1 MFSSSSNN
9 VRNVGDVSLSLFC
22 FFAPLYHVYK
32 QTRQQTMRLNSLTIA
47 FVVRANRINTDYLII
62 EFRYNPTDGFLM
74 WERVFADLI
83 IHNLQN
89 IDYCQRMRWLIEAR
103 KLFQTLASYVQP
115 TYHPSSNLR
124 NCISVS
130 KLNQLNHHIDLLR
143 RRTVWLV
150 ANYRLIC
157 LIFHLERLCVTFA
170 NTPVVYRLLYLFIF
184 LVSDLYSRN
193 EEVTSVRC
201 GRADNNKRPSCRK
214 NNTILSPH
222 TVRSLPR
229 VVWRWTLSMC
239 LIRLQVLIQGWT
251 ETVCVLFLGVG
262 NTWEQLEY
270 VWSSHYI
277 YSVLEVYCWR
287 LDAWNRGVTPVMS
300 ICYVQCGCPIHVM
313 RGSRMAGFH
322 VQDFLTYIT
331 TFIRHII

>member
-130 KLNQLNHHIDLLR
+130 KLNQLDHHIDLLR
-143 RRTVWLV
+143 HRTVWLV
-150 ANYRLIC
+150 ANYRLVC
-157 LIFHLERLCVTFA
+157 SIFHLERLCVTFA

-193 EEVTSVRC
+193 EEVTWLDTAEQITTKGLHLVKITPSYPLILFGVYPEWCDAEPSPCVWFALKYWSRYPGLNGKRFVLRC
-201 GRADNNKRPSCRK
+201 GKH
-214 NNTILSPH
+214 L
-222 TVRSLPR
+222 
-229 VVWRWTLSMC
+229 WTA
-239 LIRLQVLIQGWT
+239 G
-251 ETVCVLFLGVG
+251 
-262 NTWEQLEY
+262 
-270 VWSSHYI
+270 
-277 YSVLEVYCWR
+277 
-287 LDAWNRGVTPVMS
+287 
-300 ICYVQCGCPIHVM
+300 ICMI
-313 RGSRMAGFH
+313 
-322 VQDFLTYIT
+322 
-331 TFIRHII
+331 